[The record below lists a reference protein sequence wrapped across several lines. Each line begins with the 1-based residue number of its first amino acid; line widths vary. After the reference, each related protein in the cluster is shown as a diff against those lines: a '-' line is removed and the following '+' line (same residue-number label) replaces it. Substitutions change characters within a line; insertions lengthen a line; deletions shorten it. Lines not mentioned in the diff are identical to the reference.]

1 MLRKGLCLALTALLL
16 FSLSGCG
23 DFIELVRLIREIQE
37 DDRPSGEEMRQ
48 FVLENEDYLLQCI
61 QAGEPEKLE
70 GYGIIKSVYESGN
83 YIEFSCEGSGFGSQT
98 NYAGLFYSKNGN
110 MNAARPHISPED
122 MIQEGNGYLWEQPEG
137 DNTYYVEH
145 ICGRFYYYLE
155 HY

>member
-61 QAGEPEKLE
+61 QAGEP
-70 GYGIIKSVYESGN
+70 
-83 YIEFSCEGSGFGSQT
+83 
-98 NYAGLFYSKNGN
+98 
-110 MNAARPHISPED
+110 
-122 MIQEGNGYLWEQPEG
+122 
-137 DNTYYVEH
+137 
-145 ICGRFYYYLE
+145 
-155 HY
+155 